1 MRKRFLFLLSALF
14 LLTTGVEAQNEGKC
28 DLNGDGYVDV
38 SDVAF
43 VINIMR
49 SAGGVFNVVTGI
61 ELSSNELTLEEP
73 ATSQLTYTVTPSNAT
88 NPNVTWSSSNESV
101 ATVNST
107 GLVVTTGA
115 DGTTM
120 ITCTATDGSGVSAT
134 CTVTVL
140 LRHEYVDLGL
150 PSGTLWAT
158 TNIGADSPEDP
169 GDHFAWG
176 ETDGDSSGKTDF
188 SWSSYKYCEGA
199 ERTLTKYCSKSEYG
213 YNGYTDTLTELEPED
228 DAAYTNWGKAW
239 RMPTKD
245 QWVELS
251 EKCTWLWTT
260 TQNGVSCRKVVGPNG
275 NYILLP
281 IAGRWSDS
289 QLGRA
294 DSHGYYWS
302 CSLHTDY
309 PTSAWMFFFY
319 NIDNNGYTDSHA
331 YRYLGYS
338 VRPVRSTE

>member
-1 MRKRFLFLLSALF
+1 MRKRFFYLLSALF

-38 SDVAF
+38 SDLAF

-158 TNIGADSPEDP
+158 TNIGADSPEDY
-169 GDHFAWG
+169 GDYFAWG
-176 ETDGDSSGKTDF
+176 ETDGYDSGKTTFD
-188 SWSSYKYCEGA
+188 WSNYKYCKGSET
-199 ERTLTKYCSKSEYG
+199 TLTKYCNKSDYG
-213 YNGYTDTLTELEPED
+213 YNGFTDYNNELELAD
-228 DAAYTNWGKAW
+228 DAAYVNWGKAW
-239 RMPTKD
+239 RMPSN
-245 QWVELS
+245 QEMRELINN
-251 EKCTWLWTT
+251 CTFQETT
-260 TQNGVSCRKVVGPNG
+260 LNGVSGGRFIGPNG
-275 NYILLP
+275 NSIFLP
-281 IAGRWSDS
+281 YG
-289 QLGRA
+289 
-294 DSHGYYWS
+294 GYQAEALHNNGSWGQYWS
-302 CSLHTDY
+302 RFLNSGRGALILDLINNECY
-309 PTSAWMFFFY
+309 MSARERCTGHS
-319 NIDNNGYTDSHA
+319 I
-331 YRYLGYS
+331 
-338 VRPVRSTE
+338 RPVRLTE